1 MKNTI
6 LTLILIIMCFNV
18 MAKKKVYNSEGKLV
32 KYLKEDIDIQFANSD
47 VPIPGSEAFN
57 VIPMLPSVV
66 DIAFKLTD
74 TMLENRA
81 KKFTAEYSKQKSN
94 LNTGSGFIPNFSF
107 IKKIQFSES
116 NDMVEALRI
125 DFKAKKV
132 DSITGIVYYIDKLDL
147 NYSSAKTKINHK
159 TFDYTIELKPT
170 FLINGEK
177 KVIELSPIVIS
188 SVSFENPEIE
198 PLKHRT
204 DIIPLVDNGIVT
216 EISIKIIESNPVKV
230 RAENILSFWKENKDS
245 VKTIINNYL
254 PKEEDSKNDDAE
266 EGNGNEDDSNDG
278 NDNQN
283 KK

>member
-1 MKNTI
+1 
-6 LTLILIIMCFNV
+6 MCFNI
-18 MAKKKVYNSEGKLV
+18 MAKKKVYNSEGKPV

-47 VPIPGSEAFN
+47 VPIPGSEAFT

-66 DIAFKLTD
+66 DIVFRLTD
-74 TMLENRA
+74 TMLENKV
-81 KKFTAEYSKQKSN
+81 KKFTSKYSKQKSN
-94 LNTGSGFIPNFSF
+94 LNAGGGFIPNFSF
-107 IKKIQFSES
+107 IRKIQFSES

-132 DSITGIVYYIDKLDL
+132 DDVRGIVYYIDKLDL
-147 NYSSAKTKINHK
+147 KYSSAKTKMNHK

-177 KVIELSPIVIS
+177 KVIDLSPIVIS

-204 DIIPLVDNGIVT
+204 EIIPLADDGIVT

-254 PKEEDSKNDDAE
+254 PKEEDSKN
-266 EGNGNEDDSNDG
+266 GNGNEGDSNEG
-278 NDNQN
+278 NNNQN
-283 KK
+283 GE